1 MRKIPHYVVKH
12 EHDEA
17 QPHHSDSFNFHIAV
31 VDSKNIRSAPL
42 KSRVHAKDDEIE
54 ARFDE
59 YDHAFESDTLESIAE
74 DPVMQEMRTDLQSLY
89 NFKSKPF
96 LELHELLIRPDGI
109 LNDTC
114 PNCDKDSVVSFDHL
128 LPKTKFPEFSDHPLN
143 LMPCCS
149 DCNGRKSANWI
160 ENGRRKYLNLYID
173 ELPEVQYL
181 FCDVRVSGDAIEC
194 DFSLS
199 NPNGIDADLFR
210 KITNHFETLDLCR
223 RYKNRSNQVVSSY
236 VRSMIRVCRRLLGIN
251 GDDKECVR
259 HSIQS
264 EISMIKRKKGCN
276 HWETLIIEACC
287 NTDEVFDY
295 LYNDVTV
302 NT

>member
-17 QPHHSDSFNFHIAV
+17 PPYHSDSFNFHIEV
-31 VDSKNIRSAPL
+31 VDSKNIRSALL

-59 YDHAFESDTLESIAE
+59 YDHAFETNTLESIAE
-74 DPVMQEMRTDLQSLY
+74 EPVMQEMRTDLQSLY
-89 NFKSKPF
+89 NFKSRPF
-96 LELHELLIRPDGI
+96 QELHELLIRPDGI

-114 PNCDKDSVVSFDHL
+114 PNCDKDSVESFDHL
-128 LPKTKFPEFSDHPLN
+128 LPQTKFPEFSDHPLN

-149 DCNGRKSANWI
+149 ECNGRKSANWI

-194 DFSLS
+194 DFSLA

-223 RYKNRSNQVVSSY
+223 RYKNRSNQVVTELSTQVQLCKSFPLGDIKEKEY
-236 VRSMIRVCRRLLGIN
+236 VRHILQDVIANSKQQK
-251 GDDKECVR
+251 D
-259 HSIQS
+259 
-264 EISMIKRKKGCN
+264 CN
-276 HWETLIIEACC
+276 NWKTLIFEACC
-287 NTDEVFDY
+287 NTDEVFDF
-295 LYNDVTV
+295 LYDKR
-302 NT
+302 

>member
-17 QPHHSDSFNFHIAV
+17 PPYHSDSFNFHIEV
-31 VDSKNIRSAPL
+31 VDSKNIRSALL

-59 YDHAFESDTLESIAE
+59 YDHAFETNTLESIAE
-74 DPVMQEMRTDLQSLY
+74 EPVMQEMRTDLQSLY
-89 NFKSKPF
+89 NFKSRPF
-96 LELHELLIRPDGI
+96 QELHELLIRPDGI

-114 PNCDKDSVVSFDHL
+114 PNCDKDSVESFDHL
-128 LPKTKFPEFSDHPLN
+128 LPQTKFPEFSDHPLN

-149 DCNGRKSANWI
+149 ECNGRKSANWI

-194 DFSLS
+194 DFSLA

-223 RYKNRSNQVVSSY
+223 RYKNRSNQVVTELSTQVQLCKSFPLGDIKEKEY
-236 VRSMIRVCRRLLGIN
+236 VRHILQDVIANS
-251 GDDKECVR
+251 K
-259 HSIQS
+259 QQ
-264 EISMIKRKKGCN
+264 KGCN
-276 HWETLIIEACC
+276 NWKTLIFEACC
-287 NTDEVFDY
+287 NTDEVFDF
-295 LYNDVTV
+295 LYDKR
-302 NT
+302 

>member
-17 QPHHSDSFNFHIAV
+17 QPHHSDSFNFHIEV

-59 YDHAFESDTLESIAE
+59 YDHAFESDTLESITE

-89 NFKSKPF
+89 NFKSRPF

-114 PNCDKDSVVSFDHL
+114 PNCDKDSVESFDHL
-128 LPKTKFPEFSDHPLN
+128 LPQTKFPEFSDHPLN

-149 DCNGRKSANWI
+149 ECNGRKSANWI

-173 ELPEVQYL
+173 ELPDVQYL
-181 FCDVRVSGDAIEC
+181 FCEVRVSGDAIEC

-223 RYKNRSNQVVSSY
+223 RYKNRSNQVVTELSTQVQLCKSFPLGDIKEKEY
-236 VRSMIRVCRRLLGIN
+236 VRHILLDVIAN
-251 GDDKECVR
+251 SK
-259 HSIQS
+259 QQ
-264 EISMIKRKKGCN
+264 KGCN
-276 HWETLIIEACC
+276 NWKTLIFEACC
-287 NTDEVFDY
+287 NTDEVFDF
-295 LYNDVTV
+295 LYNNVSV